1 MPRTSKQQKSPVET
15 AKALPWAALAQIVV
29 SVARRW
35 RGLSAK
41 ERARLRSLV
50 GGSGGRVGKLSG
62 KERKELRKLVEKLD
76 LRGLGRDLIALRS
89 GGRRRRRGRRA

>member
-1 MPRTSKQQKSPVET
+1 MPRASKQQKSAVET

-41 ERARLRSLV
+41 ERARLRALV
-50 GGSGGRVGKLSG
+50 GNSGGRVANLSA

-76 LRGLGRDLIALRS
+76 LKGLGRDLISLRS
-89 GGRRRRRGRRA
+89 AGARRRRGRRA